1 MDSKEQI
8 ISELLVNPVLTSDW
22 IQAATDLVEKY
33 PENIVIADLEDL
45 SAQQIMMMNEFVK
58 YFDNNIELV
67 LAFYH
72 DHNYNETQLQ
82 VILQALGKNLSIDTI
97 NEVVDETVPYAT
109 MNWLLA
115 AIVEGYDQFKN
126 PIYKNYH
133 PDQLQEVFS
142 GLKDGVEVSDYDRVD
157 MDSKKMQVIRHAR
170 CVGLTV
176 EIDEEMK
183 LTIY

>member
-1 MDSKEQI
+1 MQSKEQMI
-8 ISELLVNPVLTSDW
+8 GELLTNPALTSDW
-22 IQAATDLVEKY
+22 IQAATDVVEQY
-33 PENIVIADLEDL
+33 PENIVLDDLNAL
-45 SAQQIMMMNEFVK
+45 SAQQILMMNEFIK

-72 DHNYNETQLQ
+72 EHNYNETQLQ
-82 VILQALGKNLSIDTI
+82 VILQALCKNLTIDKI
-97 NEVVDETVPYAT
+97 NEVVDEEVPYAT

-115 AIVEGYDQFKN
+115 AVAEGYDQFED
-126 PIYKNYH
+126 PIYRNYH

-142 GLKDGVEVSDYDRVD
+142 GLKDGIEVSDYDRVD